1 MNTAHGHCPS
11 VSVVVLSY
19 DRPAC
24 LATALSA
31 LACQTYAN
39 VTVTVVD
46 NQSPQSAQVSQLMQ
60 QYPAMK
66 LIQNRKNL
74 GYTGGMNQG
83 IMAATGHYIYL
94 TEDDMVCEPECIQH
108 LAECAESSPTT
119 GLFSGIVCSFRDKT
133 IEAAGGEFD
142 VSVGGIQLIGTR
154 ERDVGQFSR
163 PFPVTFIPGCMVFA
177 RRVLLQRLQGPR
189 ADFFMYGED
198 VELCVRVVKAGY
210 GIMVAPKAKAFH
222 QANPATRFNHRIAFH
237 SWKNALAL
245 HLLHAP
251 WRTLPKYY
259 QYSVLRG
266 LAHALVKDR
275 KSFWPRLR
283 ATVWLFANAPRLLAE
298 RAAGSKVRSDG

>member
-1 MNTAHGHCPS
+1 M
-11 VSVVVLSY
+11 VVLSY
-19 DRPAC
+19 DRPAS

-31 LACQTYAN
+31 LASQTYAN
-39 VTVTVVD
+39 ITVTVVD
-46 NQSPQSAQVSQLMQ
+46 NQSPHSAEISQMVGQ
-60 QYPAMK
+60 HPALR

-74 GYTGGMNQG
+74 GYTGAMNQG

-108 LAECAESSPTT
+108 LVECAKSSPTT
-119 GLFSGIVCSFRDKT
+119 GLFSGIVCNFRDKT

-142 VSVGGIQLIGTR
+142 VRVGAIKLIGSR
-154 ERDVGQFSR
+154 EKDIGQFSR
-163 PFPVTFIPGCMVFA
+163 PFPVTFIPGCMVFG
-177 RRVLLQRLQGPR
+177 RRVLLQRLKGFR

-210 GIMVAPKAKAFH
+210 GIIVAPKAKAFH
-222 QANPATRFNHRIAFH
+222 QANPDGRFNHRIAFH

-251 WRTLPKYY
+251 WRTLPRYY
-259 QYSVLRG
+259 HYAVLRG

-275 KSFWPRLR
+275 QSFWPRLR
-283 ATVWLFANAPRLLAE
+283 ATVWLLANAPKLLAE
-298 RAAGSKVRSDG
+298 RAAGSEVRSDG